1 MRWGHACLVR
11 EGLIFLLALPL
22 TFAPRVL
29 LPPRCN
35 LLILL
40 PPPLPLFPPAH
51 STCAPLGLPPPHTD
65 FFDQN
70 PLSQLGIVVARD
82 GVAEALTELSGSPEA
97 QIKKL
102 EEGKIGGCPLCH
114 R

>member
-1 MRWGHACLVR
+1 M
-11 EGLIFLLALPL
+11 
-22 TFAPRVL
+22 
-29 LPPRCN
+29 PPRCN
-35 LLILL
+35 QLILL
-40 PPPLPLFPPAH
+40 PPPLPLFTLNPS
-51 STCAPLGLPPPHTD
+51 STCAPQGLPPPYTD

-102 EEGKIGGCPLCH
+102 EEGKIGGCPLCVGAGE
-114 R
+114 REGDCAV